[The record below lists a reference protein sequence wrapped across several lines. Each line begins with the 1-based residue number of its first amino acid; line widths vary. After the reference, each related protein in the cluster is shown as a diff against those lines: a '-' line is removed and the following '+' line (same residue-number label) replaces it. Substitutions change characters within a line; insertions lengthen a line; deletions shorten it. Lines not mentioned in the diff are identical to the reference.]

1 MLVKTYGV
9 AGCINFSMSGTEVAA
24 SRDFEDLTTYRE
36 CGRSGQAMPIK
47 DRIPVKA
54 LRANH

>member
-1 MLVKTYGV
+1 
-9 AGCINFSMSGTEVAA
+9 MSGTEVAA

-36 CGRSGQAMPIK
+36 CSRSGQAMPIK

-54 LRANH
+54 LSANH